1 MKIAIYSLFFFLLT
15 IGVIARPQKVVLA
28 PGALIQEVTDD
39 KIKEKVFKAFRAVP
53 GEEEEVN
60 SNSRSILYAS
70 LPDFQGKGPFV
81 TNVQVESP
89 VLFLLKPKDRD
100 AKRREKAEART
111 Q

>member
-1 MKIAIYSLFFFLLT
+1 MVLT
-15 IGVIARPQKVVLA
+15 

-53 GEEEEVN
+53 GEEEEDDN
-60 SNSRSILYAS
+60 GRSILYAS

-100 AKRREKAEART
+100 AKRREKAEQELNKPRL
-111 Q
+111 

>member
-1 MKIAIYSLFFFLLT
+1 MVLT
-15 IGVIARPQKVVLA
+15 

-53 GEEEEVN
+53 GEEEEDDN
-60 SNSRSILYAS
+60 GNGRSILYAS

-100 AKRREKAEART
+100 AKRREKVEQELNKPRL
-111 Q
+111 

>member
-1 MKIAIYSLFFFLLT
+1 MT
-15 IGVIARPQKVVLA
+15 

-53 GEEEEVN
+53 GEEEVN

-100 AKRREKAEART
+100 AKRREKAEQELNKPRL
-111 Q
+111 

>member
-1 MKIAIYSLFFFLLT
+1 MT
-15 IGVIARPQKVVLA
+15 

-53 GEEEEVN
+53 GEEEDDN
-60 SNSRSILYAS
+60 GNGRSILYAS

-100 AKRREKAEART
+100 AKRREKAEQELNKPRL
-111 Q
+111 

>member
-1 MKIAIYSLFFFLLT
+1 MLT

-53 GEEEEVN
+53 GEEEVN

>member
-1 MKIAIYSLFFFLLT
+1 MLT

-53 GEEEEVN
+53 GEEKVN